1 MSEEAR
7 DRAHAHFEAGEFRA
21 ALRAA
26 QDGLAAAPDDVELL
40 VLAGRAAIEL
50 DSDDAVT
57 HLRRATELAP
67 QDADAWRHL
76 GEALAAEG
84 RMEEADAAFR
94 RTVEL
99 DPEDLIALTHLG
111 HTSVAAGRSEEG
123 VQYLARAAD
132 DSPTAASSASIS
144 LVDMYRSFGELDKA
158 LTQARA
164 VAEAVPDDPLT
175 AFDVAD
181 LSLQLERYGDAAEA
195 FDRLRGIDDVPGHEV
210 FPVHGLLAVA
220 VARGDWATALQLAR
234 QVSAIDPQGLGRDVA
249 NLALERTGERSPGSD
264 ESAAPVPTEAEV
276 ADALAASLA
285 DYRRMLADDRRLSGG
300 ERDG

>member
-7 DRAHAHFEAGEFRA
+7 DRAHAHLEAGEFRS

-26 QDGLAAAPDDVELL
+26 EDGLASSPDDVELL
-40 VLAGRAAIEL
+40 IVAGRAANEL
-50 DSDDAVT
+50 DSDDAAR

-67 QDADAWRHL
+67 EDPEAWHHL

-84 RMEEADAAFR
+84 SMAEADAAFR

-99 DPEDLIALTHLG
+99 NPDDRIAMTHLG

-132 DSPTAASSASIS
+132 DAPTAASSASIS

-158 LTQARA
+158 LSQARA
-164 VAEAVPDDPLT
+164 VAAAVPDDALT
-175 AFDVAD
+175 VFDVAE
-181 LSLQLERYGDAAEA
+181 LSLQLKRYDEAAEA
-195 FDRLRGIDDVPGHEV
+195 FDTLRGVDDVPGHEAL
-210 FPVHGLLAVA
+210 PLLGLIAVA
-220 VARGDWATALQLAR
+220 VTRGDWDRALALAE
-234 QVSAIDPQGLGRDVA
+234 QAAAIDPQGLGDEVA
-249 NLALERTGERSPGSD
+249 ALALDQTGRRPAAEG
-264 ESAAPVPTEAEV
+264 ESAAPPPTAEEV
-276 ADALAASLA
+276 LGAVSASLA